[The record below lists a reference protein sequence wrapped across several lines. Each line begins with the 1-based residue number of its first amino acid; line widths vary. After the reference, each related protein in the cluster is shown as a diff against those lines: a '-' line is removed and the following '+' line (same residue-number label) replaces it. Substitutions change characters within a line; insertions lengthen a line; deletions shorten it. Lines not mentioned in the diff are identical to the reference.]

1 MSSSNTDVALT
12 RSKADTWV
20 YAAIAMYVALQTYVF
35 ARGEW
40 WAPALPLAF
49 LALALGIFA
58 LDKLLALLV
67 FVTPLSVTLEE
78 LEWGFAIAL
87 PSEPLM
93 VGVLILFVIKLIV
106 EGRFDPAFA
115 RHPLSIIVAA
125 QLLWMF
131 LTSMTSELPSVSF
144 KYLLS
149 RLWFVVSLYYV
160 LSTILKTD
168 KAIAR
173 FFWLYLLPLSIVVIY
188 TLVVHSASGFSKE
201 SSVNAMYPLV
211 KEHTSYGAILGLFL
225 PASFFLAFRF
235 KMSLDQKVLAL
246 AVFALLFAGLIL
258 SFTRA
263 AWVGI
268 VVALGAGIAMHYRM
282 SKRWFWI
289 LSFAAGAL
297 VFSNRQILF
306 DRLEENSQDSSDD
319 IGEHVES
326 ISNIST
332 DASNLERINRW
343 KSALRMF
350 GERPFTGFGPGTY
363 QFVYAPYQNPRE
375 KTIISTNNG
384 DVGNAH
390 SEYLGAL
397 SEQGLPGMLLVIA
410 LVFYSLKTGIEV
422 YYRSPFKSHR
432 MWSMVAVLGLI
443 TYWVHGFLNNF
454 LDMDK
459 TSLGVWALTAIVV
472 RLDLAYRESRSPSPG
487 LRYQLKKQ

>member
-1 MSSSNTDVALT
+1 MQAQNTDSFAP
-12 RSKADTWV
+12 RSKESGWV
-20 YAAIAMYVALQTYVF
+20 YAAMALYAGLQTYVF

-40 WAPALPLAF
+40 WAPFIPLAF

-78 LEWGFAIAL
+78 LELGFAIAL

-115 RHPLSIIVAA
+115 RHPVSLIVAA
-125 QLLWMF
+125 QLIWMF
-131 LTSMTSELPSVSF
+131 FTSMTSELPPVSF

-173 FFWLYLLPLSIVVIY
+173 FFWLYLLPLSIVVVY
-188 TLVVHSASGFSKE
+188 TLAVHSESGFSKE

-235 KMSLDQKVLAL
+235 KMSLDQKVLAIV
-246 AVFALLFAGLIL
+246 VFVLLFAGLIF
-258 SFTRA
+258 SYTRA

-268 VVALGAGIAMHYRM
+268 VVALGAGLSMHYRM

-343 KSALRMF
+343 NSALRMF
-350 GERPFTGFGPGTY
+350 EERPFTGFGPGTY

-397 SEQGLPGMLLVIA
+397 SEQGILGMLLVVG
-410 LVFYSLKTGIEV
+410 LVFYSLKTGISV
-422 YYRSPFKSHR
+422 YYQSQIRSHR

-459 TSLGVWALTAIVV
+459 TSLGVWALTAIIV
-472 RLDLAYRESRSPSPG
+472 RLDLSLRAEKLKRSELPPE
-487 LRYQLKKQ
+487 RP